1 MRLLLDT
8 HVVLWMFG
16 VPHRLSDAASRALR
30 APEAELMVSAVS
42 AYEAAQRRFRE
53 PVLADVAAVLPE
65 LVDGAGLGWM
75 PLTPAQAY
83 AAGRLDWA
91 HRDPFD
97 RMLVAQA
104 RDLGAVLVTADA
116 ELQAHDVPTLW

>member
-1 MRLLLDT
+1 MKLLLDT

-16 VPHRLSDAASRALR
+16 VPERLSDAAARALQT
-30 APEAELMVSAVS
+30 PEVELLVSAVT
-42 AYEAAQRRFRE
+42 AYEAAQRRFHE

-65 LVDGAGLGWM
+65 LVDGAGLGWT
-75 PLTPAQAY
+75 PLTPGQAY

-104 RDLGAVLVTADA
+104 LDLGAVLVTADA
-116 ELQAHDVPTLW
+116 ALRAFDVRTLW